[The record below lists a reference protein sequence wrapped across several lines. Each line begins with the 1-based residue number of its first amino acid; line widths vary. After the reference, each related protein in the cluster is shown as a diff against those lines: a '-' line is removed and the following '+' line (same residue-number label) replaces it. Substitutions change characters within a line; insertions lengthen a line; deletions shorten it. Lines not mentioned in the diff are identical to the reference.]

1 MKKKW
6 LLLITAELALVLVTA
21 LAGCTLTSTQ
31 NTTPTS
37 TNQQPIDVVS
47 VSGPLPPINPGG
59 PIVEI
64 TLKNISSEPVI
75 SLTATIELGRSFN
88 FNFDVN
94 SSNPLLP
101 SKNISSRLTLIGGGF
116 SDNISYPLMISGISE
131 DGVAFAYTR
140 QVQIVAPAPTSA
152 NSSQPMLP
160 DRSNVY
166 SFQLNLVPDK
176 PIYLPGEPV
185 QMELILTN
193 ASTGDA
199 TSPITVSQ
207 VPPAID
213 LVTSGYDQTTSGE
226 RLDTPKVIKS
236 FPAGNAEITLG
247 LGQKVTY
254 QLRWDQRDNNGK
266 QASPGWYFYSDM
278 LNLKIAGQNE
288 WSGSV
293 DRAFLIQYPQGAIQ
307 KTIDLNQSQT
317 ISGFSFD
324 DTISGKRQT
333 VDLALTLK
341 HVELNEKTLSFLV
354 VATSPNNPLSGYE
367 GWGDVTGQAQ
377 YAIDGVVNN
386 TTWYPTTTQSL
397 DSGIEMRWGYDD
409 GYLEPVPNGS
419 KQLTVIITNIGDW
432 QGYLEYQVPL
442 D

>member
-1 MKKKW
+1 MKKKR
-6 LLLITAELALVLVTA
+6 LSLITVGLTLVLLTV
-21 LAGCTLTSTQ
+21 LAGCMSTSTP
-31 NTTPTS
+31 NPPSTS
-37 TNQQPIDVVS
+37 TNQQPIDVVC
-47 VSGPLPPINPGG
+47 VSGPLSPINPGG
-59 PIVEI
+59 PIIEI
-64 TLKNISSEPVI
+64 TLKNVSSESVI
-75 SLTATIELGRSFN
+75 SLTATIELGRSFS
-88 FNFDVN
+88 FNFDVS

-101 SKNISSRLTLIGGGF
+101 GKNVSSSLTLIGGGF
-116 SDNISYPLMISGISE
+116 SDNTPYPLAINGTL
-131 DGVAFAYTR
+131 DNGAAFTYTR
-140 QVQIVAPAPTSA
+140 QVQIAAP
-152 NSSQPMLP
+152 SSQTTLP
-160 DRSNVY
+160 DMYNFY
-166 SFQLNLVPDK
+166 SVQTSLVPDK
-176 PIYLPGEPV
+176 PIYLLGEPV

-193 ASTGDA
+193 ESTGNV
-199 TSPITVSQ
+199 TVAQ

-213 LVTSGYDQTTSGE
+213 LVTSGYDQATSGE
-226 RLDTPKVIKS
+226 GLDPQRLIKS
-236 FPAGNAEITLG
+236 FPTGNAEITLG
-247 LGQKVTY
+247 SGQEVTY
-254 QLRWDQRDNNGK
+254 QFTWDQRDNNGK
-266 QASPGWYFYSDM
+266 QASPGWYFCSDM

-293 DRAFLIQYPQGAIQ
+293 DRAFLIQYPQGAMQ
-307 KTIDLNQSQT
+307 KTIDLNQSRT

-324 DTISGKRQT
+324 DTISGKKQT
-333 VDLALTLK
+333 VDLVLTLK

-419 KQLTVIITNIGDW
+419 KKLTVIITNIGDW
-432 QGYLEYQVPL
+432 QGHLEYQIPL